1 MAAYVIAAAYDVTDP
16 AGFEEYQN
24 LAGPTVTSYGGK
36 FIAYSASVEVMEGDW
51 APQGF
56 MVAEF
61 ESLEQAKRWYNSLEY
76 QAALPMRKNSTNS
89 GLIMGADM

>member
-1 MAAYVIAAAYDVTDP
+1 MRGEAQVYIAAPPEEVFRLISDVTRMGEWSP
-16 AGFEEYQN
+16 ECRRCH
-24 LAGPTVTSYGGK
+24 
-36 FIAYSASVEVMEGDW
+36 EVMEGDW

-61 ESLEQAKRWYNSLEY
+61 ESLEQAKRWYNSPEY

-89 GLIMGADM
+89 GLIMGAGM

>member
-1 MAAYVIAAAYDVTDP
+1 MAAYLIAAVYDVTDP

-24 LAGPTVTSYGGK
+24 FAGPSVTSYGGK

-61 ESLEQAKRWYNSLEY
+61 EPLKQAKRWYNSPEY
-76 QAALPMRKNSTNS
+76 LAVCPCAKIPLIAA
-89 GLIMGADM
+89 